1 MMKKDM
7 IIRESEI
14 KKILNDTSISINQ
27 REKVF
32 HYFWG
37 ADFDN
42 DPKRNDFIK
51 VIEKII
57 KIHRENILE
66 HIELEFR

>member
-1 MMKKDM
+1 MKKDK

-14 KKILNDTSISINQ
+14 KKILEDVNISINQ
-27 REKVF
+27 REKIF

-42 DPKRNDFIK
+42 DPKRNDFIMA
-51 VIEKII
+51 IEKII
-57 KIHRENILE
+57 KIHRKNILE
-66 HIELEFR
+66 HMELEFR

>member
-1 MMKKDM
+1 MKKDR

-32 HYFWG
+32 RYFWG
-37 ADFDN
+37 KDFDN

-51 VIEKII
+51 AIEKII

-66 HIELEFR
+66 HMKSEFR